1 VKIEFDPA
9 KRSATLEARGLDMAD
24 AGEMFEGPTI
34 TVEDLRKDYGEPR
47 FVTIGFLRRRM
58 VAVAWT
64 PRGAAR
70 RIISMRKTNAKEQK
84 EFGPQFRRP

>member
-1 VKIEFDPA
+1 MKIEFDPA
-9 KRSATLEARGLDMAD
+9 KRQAVPEARDLYMAL
-24 AGEMFEGPTI
+24 AGEIFEGPTI
-34 TVEDLRKDYGEPR
+34 TVMDLRKDSGETR

-70 RIISMRKTNAKEQK
+70 RIISMRKPNAKEQK
-84 EFGPQFRRP
+84 EFGPDLR